1 MLRESVTPLALGEG
15 DVDLVPVSREDVEM
29 EGEKEREEGGDLE
42 EDGEAVV
49 VGVQEPAPPPPTP
62 EVREGDKEVKGE
74 GVRAGEDEGE
84 FVLKEALGDRV
95 TKDAVGE
102 PVGVGDV

>member
-1 MLRESVTPLALGEG
+1 
-15 DVDLVPVSREDVEM
+15 VDLVPVSREDVEM

-49 VGVQEPAPPPPTP
+49 VGVPEPAPTPPTP

-74 GVRAGEDEGE
+74 GVRTGEDEGE
-84 FVLKEALGDRV
+84 FVLKKEALGERV
-95 TKDAVGE
+95 TKEAVGE
-102 PVGVGDV
+102 PVGVGDVGPPFVTLGALD